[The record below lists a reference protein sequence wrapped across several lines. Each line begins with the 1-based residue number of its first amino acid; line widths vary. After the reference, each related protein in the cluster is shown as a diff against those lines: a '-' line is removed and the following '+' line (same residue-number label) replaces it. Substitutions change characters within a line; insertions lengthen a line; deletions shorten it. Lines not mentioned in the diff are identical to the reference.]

1 MTKCNC
7 SNYCFVCVSQH
18 SAFVDLVWSITE
30 KAMEYIYDE
39 AQKKTSN
46 ELWQDNTNAP
56 QQMEN
61 AINEA
66 VANVLY
72 NSMTPIEI
80 SDILEN
86 RTK

>member
-1 MTKCNC
+1 MAKCNC

-30 KAMEYIYDE
+30 KATEFVYDE
-39 AQKKTSN
+39 AQKKTGN
-46 ELWQDNTNAP
+46 ELWQDDTNAP

-66 VANVLY
+66 VANVLF
-72 NSMTPIEI
+72 NSMTPVEI
-80 SDILEN
+80 SNIIEN
-86 RTK
+86 RTN